1 MENRN
6 EDNLNE
12 DNLIDEFNELVSE
25 ISKSVF
31 DKSIYRDL
39 KLTEENLIKTLAS
52 TSEKTATIN
61 RNNLISL
68 QNNLKVILDDAI
80 SDFNLGIEQGEK
92 TFENKANKFLNNI
105 EELSTKSRAN
115 IYVLQ
120 EKAKETF
127 NEIEALNRQIS
138 IINKNI
144 CELSQEEGMH
154 NIDNLKEVAEDLT
167 KSVNLSN
174 NIAKEHIEK
183 IEEIDKMLKGECLKM
198 MNCVNKL
205 ENRLKISKGDLE
217 NSLLQFREHIE
228 NSFERL
234 EHKAKLDFDELKDL
248 LEEGNTNMDNSMELL
263 NSTIAKYNADAIDAT
278 RRLGDKINN
287 IDKKMASNNKEITEP
302 YFNDELK
309 SEFEK
314 KYYFLVSIV
323 AIVGV
328 LAVLF

>member
-1 MENRN
+1 MENR
-6 EDNLNE
+6 NE

-92 TFENKANKFLNNI
+92 TFENKANEFLNNI

-127 NEIEALNRQIS
+127 NEIDALNKQIS

-144 CELSQEEGMH
+144 CELSEEEGIH
-154 NIDNLKEVAEDLT
+154 NIVTLQEIAKDLT

-174 NIAKEHIEK
+174 SIAMEHIGK
-183 IEEIDKMLKGECLKM
+183 VEEMDKMLKGECLKI

-205 ENRLKISKGDLE
+205 ENRLKIDKIEVE
-217 NSLLQFREHIE
+217 NALVECKEHIE
-228 NSFERL
+228 SNFDRAQ
-234 EHKAKLDFDELKDL
+234 HRFKLDLDELKDL

-263 NSTIAKYNADAIDAT
+263 NSTIAKYNVDAIDAT

-287 IDKKMASNNKEITEP
+287 IDKKIASNNKEVVEP

-309 SEFEK
+309 NEFEK

>member
-1 MENRN
+1 MENR
-6 EDNLNE
+6 NE

-25 ISKSVF
+25 ISKFVF
-31 DKSIYRDL
+31 DKSIYKDL

-52 TSEKTATIN
+52 TSEKTATVN

-80 SDFNLGIEQGEK
+80 SDFNLGIEQGEQ
-92 TFENKANKFLNNI
+92 TFEKKANEFLNNI
-105 EELSTKSRAN
+105 EELSTKARAN

-127 NEIEALNRQIS
+127 NEIEALNRQVG

-144 CELSQEEGMH
+144 CELSQEEGIH
-154 NIDNLKEVAEDLT
+154 NISTIQEIAEDLT
-167 KSVNLSN
+167 KSIKLSN
-174 NIAKEHIEK
+174 DIAMEHIGK
-183 IEEIDKMLKGECLKM
+183 IEEMDKMLKGEFLKI

-205 ENRLKISKGDLE
+205 ENRLKIDKLE
-217 NSLLQFREHIE
+217 VGNALIE
-228 NSFERL
+228 FKEYIESNFDRAQHSF
-234 EHKAKLDFDELKDL
+234 KLDLDELKDL

-263 NSTIAKYNADAIDAT
+263 NSTIAKYNVDAIDAT

-287 IDKKMASNNKEITEP
+287 IDKKMASNNKEIVQP

>member
-1 MENRN
+1 MENR
-6 EDNLNE
+6 NE

-31 DKSIYRDL
+31 DKSIYKDL

-52 TSEKTATIN
+52 TSEKTATVN

-80 SDFNLGIEQGEK
+80 SDFNLGIEEGEQ
-92 TFENKANKFLNNI
+92 TFEKKANEFLNNI
-105 EELSTKSRAN
+105 EELSTKARAN

-127 NEIEALNRQIS
+127 NEIEALNRQVG

-144 CELSQEEGMH
+144 CELSQEEGIH
-154 NIDNLKEVAEDLT
+154 NISTLQEIAEDLT
-167 KSVNLSN
+167 KSIKLSN
-174 NIAKEHIEK
+174 NIAMEHIGK
-183 IEEIDKMLKGECLKM
+183 IEEMDKMLKGECLKI

-205 ENRLKISKGDLE
+205 ENRLKIDKLE
-217 NSLLQFREHIE
+217 VGNALIE
-228 NSFERL
+228 CKEYIESNFDRAQHSF
-234 EHKAKLDFDELKDL
+234 KLDLDELKDL

-263 NSTIAKYNADAIDAT
+263 NSTIAKYNVDAIDAT

-287 IDKKMASNNKEITEP
+287 IDKKIASNNKEIVKP

>member
-1 MENRN
+1 MENR
-6 EDNLNE
+6 NE

-31 DKSIYRDL
+31 DKSIYKDL

-52 TSEKTATIN
+52 TSEKTATVN

-68 QNNLKVILDDAI
+68 QNNLKVILNDAI
-80 SDFNLGIEQGEK
+80 SDFNLGIEEGEQ
-92 TFENKANKFLNNI
+92 TFEKKANEFLNNI
-105 EELSTKSRAN
+105 EELSTKARAN

-127 NEIEALNRQIS
+127 NEIEALNRQVG

-144 CELSQEEGMH
+144 CELSQEEGIH
-154 NIDNLKEVAEDLT
+154 NISTLQEIAEDLT
-167 KSVNLSN
+167 KSIKLSN
-174 NIAKEHIEK
+174 NIAMEHIGK
-183 IEEIDKMLKGECLKM
+183 IEEMDKMLKGECLKI

-205 ENRLKISKGDLE
+205 ENRLKIDK
-217 NSLLQFREHIE
+217 IE
-228 NSFERL
+228 VGNALIECKEYIESNFDRAQHSF
-234 EHKAKLDFDELKDL
+234 KLDLDELKDL

-263 NSTIAKYNADAIDAT
+263 NNTIAKYNVDAIDAT

-287 IDKKMASNNKEITEP
+287 IDKKIASNNKEIVKP

>member
-1 MENRN
+1 MENR
-6 EDNLNE
+6 NE

-31 DKSIYRDL
+31 DKSIYKDL

-52 TSEKTATIN
+52 TSEKTATVN

-80 SDFNLGIEQGEK
+80 SDFNLGIEQGEQ
-92 TFENKANKFLNNI
+92 TFEKKANEFLNNI
-105 EELSTKSRAN
+105 EELSTKARAN

-127 NEIEALNRQIS
+127 NEIEALNRQVG

-144 CELSQEEGMH
+144 CELSQEEGIH
-154 NIDNLKEVAEDLT
+154 NISTLKEIAEDLT
-167 KSVNLSN
+167 KSIKLSN
-174 NIAKEHIEK
+174 NIAMEHIGK
-183 IEEIDKMLKGECLKM
+183 IEEMDKMLKGECLKI

-205 ENRLKISKGDLE
+205 ENRLKIDKLE
-217 NSLLQFREHIE
+217 VGNALIE
-228 NSFERL
+228 CKEYIESNFDRAQHSF
-234 EHKAKLDFDELKDL
+234 KLDLDELKDL

-263 NSTIAKYNADAIDAT
+263 NSTIAKYNVDAIDAT

-287 IDKKMASNNKEITEP
+287 IDKKIASNNKEIVQP

>member
-1 MENRN
+1 MENR
-6 EDNLNE
+6 NE

-31 DKSIYRDL
+31 DKSIYKDL

-52 TSEKTATIN
+52 TSEKTATVN

-80 SDFNLGIEQGEK
+80 SDFNLGIEQGEQ
-92 TFENKANKFLNNI
+92 TFEKKANEFLNNI
-105 EELSTKSRAN
+105 EELSSKSRAN

-120 EKAKETF
+120 EKAKEAF
-127 NEIEALNRQIS
+127 NEIEALNRQVG

-144 CELSQEEGMH
+144 CELSQEEGIH
-154 NIDNLKEVAEDLT
+154 NISTLQVIAEDLT
-167 KSVNLSN
+167 KSIKLSN
-174 NIAKEHIEK
+174 NIAMEHIGK
-183 IEEIDKMLKGECLKM
+183 IEEMDRMLKGECLKI
-198 MNCVNKL
+198 MNSVNKL
-205 ENRLKISKGDLE
+205 ENRLKINKMEVGSALAECKE
-217 NSLLQFREHIE
+217 CIE
-228 NSFERL
+228 SNFDRAQ
-234 EHKAKLDFDELKDL
+234 HRFKLDLDELKDL
-248 LEEGNTNMDNSMELL
+248 LEEGNTNMDNSIELL
-263 NSTIAKYNADAIDAT
+263 NSTIAKYNVDAIDAT

-287 IDKKMASNNKEITEP
+287 IDKKMASNNKEIVEP